1 MVILNRIINIL
12 ILLAAIA
19 AVVFSYFLFSKR
31 EQLTNG
37 WAQMAAAINS
47 AAKTLDD
54 GGVSG
59 TTAVRDLPEDKMKH
73 TNYEQ
78 LGQVL
83 PKLKDNAAKIV
94 AQRNS
99 LADAI
104 QRAAGILS
112 ISDVDAKALKNIG
125 SYKDKERV
133 FASKVQEYRTARDH
147 VLNAFAQAANGTGTG
162 SRVSVSELGN
172 AGTYSSAAAKAAA
185 AIRETVERREAYAR
199 YLNQI
204 ARALGVTPPNV
215 NSAAYRGEL
224 EKTLKAVQAK
234 NREFAATRSQ
244 LNSEKNRTRQLSS
257 QVASQQKTIAANR
270 NSIQQHKN
278 RIDEL
283 TNILN
288 KDGSITLPG
297 KLLTGKEPEC
307 FRYVKGE
314 IESVD
319 TEYGFVTINL
329 GKNYTFTQLYGI
341 KENKVP
347 FPMVPGRVLT
357 VARNI
362 NSSNPVFVGKI
373 IVTKVSDDSA
383 VCNLVNAAA
392 DAYKVGD
399 AVFFS
404 DDDIAAAAK

>member
-37 WAQMAAAINS
+37 WAQMAAAVNT

-54 GGVSG
+54 GGISG
-59 TTAVRDLPEDKMKH
+59 TTAARDLPEDKLKH

-99 LADAI
+99 LADSI

-112 ISDVDAKALKNIG
+112 ISDVDAKALKNVG

-133 FASKVQEYRTARDH
+133 FTSKVQDFRDVRNHVFNEFAQVARTA
-147 VLNAFAQAANGTGTG
+147 GG
-162 SRVSVSELGN
+162 RVSSAELGN
-172 AGTYSSAAAKAAA
+172 SGTYRSAAANASA
-185 AIRETVERREAYAR
+185 AIKDTVDRKNLYAN
-199 YLNQI
+199 YLNQF

-224 EKTLKAVQAK
+224 DKTLRAIQAK
-234 NREFAATRSQ
+234 NNEFAQTRNQ
-244 LNSEKNRTRQLSS
+244 LNSEKNKTRQLSN
-257 QVASQQKTIAANR
+257 QIANQQKTIAANM

-319 TEYGFVTINL
+319 KEYGFVTINL

-357 VARNI
+357 VARNL
-362 NSSNPVFVGKI
+362 NTSNPMFVGKI

-383 VCNLVNAAA
+383 ICNLVSAAA

-399 AVFFS
+399 TVFFS